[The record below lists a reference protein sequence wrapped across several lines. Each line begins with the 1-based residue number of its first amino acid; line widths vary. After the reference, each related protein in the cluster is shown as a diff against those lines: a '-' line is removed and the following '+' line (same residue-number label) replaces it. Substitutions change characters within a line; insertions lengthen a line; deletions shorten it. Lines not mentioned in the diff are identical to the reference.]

1 MPLKK
6 IYIYF
11 FFKSWR
17 AFSFSFLTTS
27 NFGFISVGV
36 DGALSS
42 SFTIPPPPLF
52 YFIVLLH
59 CCTVHTRPHYTILFG
74 LATVTCVSPALSSI
88 ASKRAI
94 QDTHEIDKAET
105 ELRSLRTIDPAP
117 VLSGILPG
125 KIFKN
130 NKIKIKTTNEWER
143 QG

>member
-1 MPLKK
+1 MFNSFPTNMPLK
-6 IYIYF
+6 
-11 FFKSWR
+11 FKNKKVGEHFS
-17 AFSFSFLTTS
+17 FSFSFLTTS

-74 LATVTCVSPALSSI
+74 LATTVTCVSPALSSI

-117 VLSGILPG
+117 VLIRHSS
-125 KIFKN
+125 
-130 NKIKIKTTNEWER
+130 R
-143 QG
+143 QNI